1 MSAKLQ
7 TAVEF
12 LSVKYTYVNWLR
24 NRDEIT
30 ASEADLMRTNFLNIA
45 IKLEREQHSRTWD
58 KAVKSIVTNNLI
70 YSKSNKD
77 FEDLKI
83 Q

>member
-30 ASEADLMRTNFLNIA
+30 ASEADLMRTHFLNIA